1 MITLSRDKLAGVWSA
16 TPTPFN
22 DDMTLDEASVE
33 RMVEHHLRLGVKGLF
48 LAGTCGEG
56 AWMPDATRRALVRA
70 TRKAS
75 AGRLAIAV
83 QVTDNSSAR
92 ILDNIGM
99 AAEDGADVAVIA
111 PPYFLLN
118 ATPDN
123 ILALYQEAIRGSHL
137 PVGVYDR
144 GKLGAVVVPDEV
156 LANIYAED
164 NVVLVKD
171 SSSDDGRREIALEA
185 RRKRPELLLLNGNE
199 FKCVDYLAAGYD
211 GLLLGGG
218 IFNGYLAGLIM
229 QAVKSGDLTTAN
241 ALQERMNTIMYAV
254 FGGESITCWLAGQKR
269 LLVEMGIFSTWRHFL
284 RYPLTPEC
292 EQDIK
297 RIVKEEADVLFP

>member
-1 MITLSRDKLAGVWSA
+1 MAALSRDKLAGVWSA

-56 AWMPDATRRALVRA
+56 AWMPDSTRRALVRA
-70 TRKAS
+70 TVKAS
-75 AGRLAIAV
+75 AGRLVIAV

-92 ILDNIGM
+92 ILDNIAM

-123 ILALYQEAIRGSHL
+123 ILALYQEAIRDSSL

-185 RRKRPELLLLNGNE
+185 RRKRPDLLLLNGNE

-241 ALQERMNTIMYAV
+241 ALQERMNTMMYAV
-254 FGGESITCWLAGQKR
+254 FGGESIACWLAGQKR

>member
-1 MITLSRDKLAGVWSA
+1 MAALSRDKLAGVWSA

-56 AWMPDATRRALVRA
+56 AWMPDSTRRALVRA
-70 TRKAS
+70 TVKAS
-75 AGRLAIAV
+75 AGRLVIAV

-92 ILDNIGM
+92 ILDNIAM

-123 ILALYQEAIRGSHL
+123 ILALYQEAIRDSSL

-171 SSSDDGRREIALEA
+171 SSSDDGRRKIALEA
-185 RRKRPELLLLNGNE
+185 RRKRPDLLLLNGNE

-241 ALQERMNTIMYAV
+241 ALQERMNTMMYAV
-254 FGGESITCWLAGQKR
+254 FGGESIACWLAGQKR

>member
-1 MITLSRDKLAGVWSA
+1 MIELSRDKLAGVWSA

-22 DDMTLDEASVE
+22 DDMTLDKASVE

-56 AWMPDATRRALVRA
+56 AWMPDATRRALVKA
-70 TRKAS
+70 TAKAS

-92 ILDNIGM
+92 ILDNIEM

-123 ILALYQEAIRGSHL
+123 IFALYQEAIRGSSL

-144 GKLGAVVVPDEV
+144 GKFGSVVVPDEV
-156 LANIYAED
+156 LANIYAEE

-171 SSSDDGRREIALEA
+171 SSSDDGRRDIALEA
-185 RRKRPELLLLNGNE
+185 RGKRPELLLLNGNE
-199 FKCVDYLAAGYD
+199 FKCVDYLTAGYD

-229 QAVKSGDLTTAN
+229 QAVKAGDLTTAN
-241 ALQERMNTIMYAV
+241 ALQERMNTMMYAV
-254 FGGESITCWLAGQKR
+254 FGGESIACWLAGQKR